1 MVELEQQKQLLEA
14 KAATLEQTT
23 QQLTEVEHDL
33 AKERDQGRLVSTEL
47 AVTKRLLEKAQEAV
61 VQLREEVGGAGRMV
75 CVWRECGGQG
85 KGIEGVGDGEGE
97 MKGAGGGP
105 VEDKGRALEERGLQ
119 GDGMAGEGSES
130 AGCRGKGKGLVGR
143 KWICFIQE
151 QEGAFASTLV
161 MILVMRAL
169 SCPCRLGS

>member
-61 VQLREEVGGAGRMV
+61 VQLREEVGGGLWEKR
-75 CVWRECGGQG
+75 
-85 KGIEGVGDGEGE
+85 GEGGRR
-97 MKGAGGGP
+97 GAAW
-105 VEDKGRALEERGLQ
+105 ETGRASMGER
-119 GDGMAGEGSES
+119 
-130 AGCRGKGKGLVGR
+130 RGAVGR
-143 KWICFIQE
+143 NIGTSNNTNNGTCSN
-151 QEGAFASTLV
+151 ASNDTSSNTSSCKSY
-161 MILVMRAL
+161 AGSL
-169 SCPCRLGS
+169 SSL